1 MKGISLVLRYI
12 LIFFLVVIILA
23 FAFLN
28 IATST
33 ILNKNYILTKLEETG
48 YYSGIYQEVEK
59 DFRNYI
65 DQSGLEEEVM
75 DNVITEDKVKEDVN
89 IMISNI
95 YEGRDEKID
104 VTEIRTNLNNNIEKY
119 IANQQGL
126 KVDNSAVETYIDKI
140 CEQYKTTMTHT
151 DYEQKINNVYMKI
164 LKYADI
170 VNKALLIAML
180 VLVIVIFSIC
190 HERIFKGFSSI
201 GISILSSG
209 VLFVLTN
216 LFIKM
221 KIKIDTI
228 TILNSAFSSSLRS
241 ILKDVIGTIL
251 NYGFIML
258 GIGLALIILGN
269 LVDSIKYKEDD

>member
-65 DQSGLEEEVM
+65 DQSGLEVM

>member
-33 ILNKNYILTKLEETG
+33 ILNKNYITTKLEETG

-89 IMISNI
+89 IIISNI
-95 YEGRDEKID
+95 YDGRDEKID

-119 IANQQGL
+119 IANQRGL

-170 VNKALLIAML
+170 ANKVLLIAML
-180 VLVIVIFSIC
+180 VLIIVIFAIC

-209 VLFVLTN
+209 ILFVLTN

-228 TILNSAFSSSLRS
+228 TILNNAFSSSLRT
-241 ILKDVIGTIL
+241 IINDVVGTIL
-251 NYGFIML
+251 NYGLIML
-258 GIGLALIILGN
+258 GVGLVLIMLGN

>member
-33 ILNKNYILTKLEETG
+33 ILNRNYILTKLEETG

-89 IMISNI
+89 VIISNI
-95 YEGRDEKID
+95 YEGRNEKID

-119 IANQQGL
+119 IANKQGL
-126 KVDNSAVETYIDKI
+126 KVDNSAVEKYIDKI

-151 DYEQKINNVYMKI
+151 DYEQKINNVYMKV

-170 VNKALLIAML
+170 ANKVLLLTML
-180 VLVIVIFSIC
+180 VLIIVIFAIC
-190 HERIFKGFSSI
+190 HERIFKGFSSV

-209 VLFVLTN
+209 SLLALTN

-228 TILNSAFSSSLRS
+228 TILNNAFSSSLRT
-241 ILKDVIGTIL
+241 IINDVVGTIL

-258 GIGLALIILGN
+258 GIGLVLIILGN